1 VIQET
6 RTLSE
11 AIPDEVLRVGGIL
24 AERKGLPSNVG
35 AFHTHL
41 IEEDLR
47 SMELAVASGDVVE
60 MLRAYNKLQNIVQN
74 IEA

>member
-1 VIQET
+1 MIEET
-6 RTLSE
+6 RTLDE
-11 AIPDEVLRVGGIL
+11 AIHDEAARVREIL
-24 AERKGLPSNVG
+24 AKRKKMPSNVG

-41 IEEDLR
+41 IEEGLR

-60 MLRAYNKLQNIVQN
+60 MLRAYNKLRN